1 MPSPNKPG
9 YDKILAD
16 CGPSKHNNCKSH
28 LPNIHVFVYTVQPAG
43 EEYLY
48 ESTPATF
55 YDVKQQRQL
64 PYLKNNSQSTIN
76 IHICFFTVKC
86 FYWRKGNDAA
96 ELREFLF
103 RPASEEMWTE
113 KNSEGAGGGRV
124 GVGCV
129 PASLHL
135 FFFPPSYF
143 GPNFISLGTVPT
155 MEQPGALEQANALL

>member
-16 CGPSKHNNCKSH
+16 CGPSKHNNCESH

-103 RPASEEMWTE
+103 RPASHGSAWFTLLLAFYFY
-113 KNSEGAGGGRV
+113 KYLYRWDRN
-124 GVGCV
+124 
-129 PASLHL
+129 
-135 FFFPPSYF
+135 FF
-143 GPNFISLGTVPT
+143 
-155 MEQPGALEQANALL
+155 LLLL